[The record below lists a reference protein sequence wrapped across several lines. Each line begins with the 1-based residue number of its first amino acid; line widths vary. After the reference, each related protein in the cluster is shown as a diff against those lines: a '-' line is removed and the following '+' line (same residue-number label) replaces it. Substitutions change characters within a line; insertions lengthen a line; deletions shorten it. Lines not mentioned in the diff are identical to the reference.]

1 MVLVVEL
8 VVLELTFVWL
18 FVDFVVVFVEL
29 EVGVNTVGSTP
40 ANELVL
46 FWEDV
51 FWATGY
57 TAVGAGSGIGVA
69 LLWL

>member
-29 EVGVNTVGSTP
+29 EVGVNTVGFTP

-51 FWATGY
+51 F
-57 TAVGAGSGIGVA
+57 
-69 LLWL
+69 